1 MNSNSKCPNCQKEI
15 RGNEKFCPNCGTRL
29 VESNLSSSM
38 KQTDSNNIQL
48 ILPEGSCF
56 NGLSD
61 AKEFYFVS
69 TIPKDYSVNNSNW
82 KKLDA
87 CDFMEGKEEELS
99 DKSLLSA
106 YIYGDYEKV
115 YLYSPVTIYANKDS
129 SWLFADFLNV
139 EKISLSNFNTSKV
152 ENMKFMFSCME
163 LKEIDLSHFRT
174 DKVKDMSRMFA
185 NCRKLKKINLSSFNT
200 SKVKTMEG
208 MFSCCLELNNLN
220 LSNFI
225 IKKYVDIGMYM
236 KVDMSFMFVD
246 CVSLTDLVLPDSVS
260 DNAEYDFMFSKEG
273 FGECPY
279 GNKVSWYN
287 KNDNEKTIKYFMGI
301 FPYYPK

>member
-1 MNSNSKCPNCQKEI
+1 MNICIKCPNCQKEI

-129 SWLFADFLNV
+129 SRLFHDFLNV

-152 ENMKFMFSCME
+152 ENMSFMFSCFE
-163 LKEIDLSHFRT
+163 LKEIDLSNFIT

-185 NCRKLKKINLSSFNT
+185 DCRKLKKINLSSFNT

-225 IKKYVDIGMYM
+225 IKKYVDMGMYM

-260 DNAEYDFMFSKEG
+260 DNAEYNFMFSKEV

-279 GNKVSWYN
+279 RNKVSWYN

>member
-1 MNSNSKCPNCQKEI
+1 MNICIKCPNCQKEI

-129 SWLFADFLNV
+129 SWLF
-139 EKISLSNFNTSKV
+139 
-152 ENMKFMFSCME
+152 
-163 LKEIDLSHFRT
+163 
-174 DKVKDMSRMFA
+174 
-185 NCRKLKKINLSSFNT
+185 
-200 SKVKTMEG
+200 
-208 MFSCCLELNNLN
+208 
-220 LSNFI
+220 
-225 IKKYVDIGMYM
+225 
-236 KVDMSFMFVD
+236 
-246 CVSLTDLVLPDSVS
+246 
-260 DNAEYDFMFSKEG
+260 
-273 FGECPY
+273 
-279 GNKVSWYN
+279 
-287 KNDNEKTIKYFMGI
+287 TIF
-301 FPYYPK
+301 